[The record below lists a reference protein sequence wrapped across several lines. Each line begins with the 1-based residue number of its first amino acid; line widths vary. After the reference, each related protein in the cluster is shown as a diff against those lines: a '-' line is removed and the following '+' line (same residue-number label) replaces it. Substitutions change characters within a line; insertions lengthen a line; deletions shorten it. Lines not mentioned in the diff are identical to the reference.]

1 MKNSWMGS
9 APLLMLNVMCV
20 TAAMAAD
27 QPAAAPGETQPDQ
40 PAATAKDQGMQEVV
54 VTSQRRAT
62 KVQDIPIA
70 ETVLTG
76 DQLRGK
82 AVVSMADLVGA
93 APATS
98 RTDTGLVSSFNIRG
112 IGLSSGSAQ
121 ATNGVATYIDGLF
134 QPAVSNSASFYD
146 IANIEILRGPQGTLV
161 GSNST
166 GGAVL
171 ITTENP
177 SLSKVEG
184 YATVGVGNYRANNFQ
199 GALNVPLS
207 DTLAFRIAGIHQQHD
222 SYYTDNGPY
231 HNKPGRL
238 DENGGRLG
246 VLLKTGQ
253 FQALLKIDNL
263 DRKTGG
269 APYKPLP
276 GSSND
281 VGVTGGIF
289 DLYYNTP
296 SKFDEK
302 SLMTGL
308 ELKYQTDSGIVL
320 RSLSGVQTK
329 KVNALWDVNPSAALA
344 PNLWDMRVRNREW
357 SQEFNIISPATG
369 RFNWILGAYYQQNK
383 IDVTIIQ
390 PPIVTVGLENNLR
403 TTGVFAQT
411 GYKLADDLELQ
422 LGARKS
428 GYRGVGTG
436 GVFLDVPGA
445 PPGGMQV
452 ADLAG
457 RYSDGTPTGKLS
469 LNWKATKTDL
479 LYAFVARGYKNGNYN
494 SATSQFKPETV
505 LNYEAGWKSTLADG
519 AVRTQFDVFYNNY
532 KNFQIDMFDPTSGQT
547 GVTNLPPSTIKGAEG
562 QIQAKLRGFKVDA
575 AFAYVASKLAPTS
588 LIDTLSLPSQ
598 PLGPQCAPGVPS
610 NPPACFDFVPYTFT
624 SSGGP
629 NLMSPKLTYN
639 FGVDYKM
646 ELPNEMSLTPRLNVS
661 YASGSYF
668 FATYQRNAYIPKHT
682 TVSALVTLQRDD
694 WSADLYVNNLTNQA
708 FVTGQA
714 FNNMIYNAPR
724 EFGVHLT
731 RSF

>member
-1 MKNSWMGS
+1 MNKNSWKCA
-9 APLLMLNVMCV
+9 APWLTLNLLCAP
-20 TAAMAAD
+20 AAMAAEPPSAAQSDQAVPVDKD
-27 QPAAAPGETQPDQ
+27 QPI
-40 PAATAKDQGMQEVV
+40 QEVI

-82 AVVSMADLVGA
+82 AVVAMADLVGA

-134 QPAVSNSASFYD
+134 QPAVANSGSFYD

-171 ITTENP
+171 ITSENP
-177 SLSKVEG
+177 SLSRFSG
-184 YATVGVGNYRANNFQ
+184 YATLGVGNYRANNFQ

-222 SYYTDNGPY
+222 SPYTDNGPY
-231 HNKPGRL
+231 HNKPGGL
-238 DENGGRLG
+238 DENGARMGL
-246 VLLKTGQ
+246 LLKTKK
-253 FQALLKIDNL
+253 FQALLKVDNL

-269 APYKPLP
+269 FAYKPLP

-289 DLYYNTP
+289 DLYYNTQ

-308 ELKYQTDSGIVL
+308 ELKYETDSGIVL

-357 SQEFNIISPATG
+357 SQEFNVISPTAG
-369 RFNWILGAYYQQNK
+369 RFNWILGAYYQLNK
-383 IDVTIIQ
+383 IDVTILQ
-390 PPIVTVGLENNLR
+390 PPIVTVGLANNLR
-403 TTGVFAQT
+403 TTGLFAQT
-411 GYKLADDLELQ
+411 GYKMTDDLELQ
-422 LGARKS
+422 FGLRKS
-428 GYRGVGTG
+428 TYRGVGTG
-436 GVFLDVPGA
+436 GVFLDLPGS
-445 PPGGMQV
+445 PPGGLQV

-457 RYSDGTPTGKLS
+457 KYSDGTPTGKLA
-469 LNWKATKTDL
+469 LNWKASKTDL

-494 SATSQFKPETV
+494 SSTSQFKPETV
-505 LNYEAGWKSTLADG
+505 MNYEMGWKSTLAGG
-519 AVRTQFDVFYNNY
+519 ALKTQFDVFYNNY
-532 KNFQIDMFDPTSGQT
+532 KNFQIDMFDATSGQT

-562 QIQAKLRGFKVDA
+562 QIQARVSGFKIDA
-575 AFAYVASKLAPTS
+575 AFAYVDSKLAPTS

-598 PLGPQCAPGVPS
+598 PLGPQCAPGVKS
-610 NPPACFDFVPYTFT
+610 NPPACFNFLPYTFT

-629 NLMSPKLTYN
+629 NLMSPKITYN
-639 FGVDYKM
+639 VGVDYKM
-646 ELPNEMSLTPRLNVS
+646 ELANDVSVTPRLNVS
-661 YASGSYF
+661 HTGGMYF
-668 FATYQRNAYIPKHT
+668 FATYQPNAYIPQHT

-694 WSADLYVNNLTNQA
+694 WSADVYVNNLTNKA

-714 FNNMIYNAPR
+714 FNNLIYNSPR
-724 EFGVHLT
+724 EFGVHVT